1 MNQTVINYRVYRVRF
16 PGGLK
21 PQLIDS
27 IGQTNRVYINLTSN
41 YPANRMANEIKKYFQ
56 ANGDALEV
64 LIAVGNKMISVER
77 FMVSEKNYYKEFR
90 KHIEK

>member
-1 MNQTVINYRVYRVRF
+1 
-16 PGGLK
+16 
-21 PQLIDS
+21 
-27 IGQTNRVYINLTSN
+27 
-41 YPANRMANEIKKYFQ
+41 MANEIKKYFQ